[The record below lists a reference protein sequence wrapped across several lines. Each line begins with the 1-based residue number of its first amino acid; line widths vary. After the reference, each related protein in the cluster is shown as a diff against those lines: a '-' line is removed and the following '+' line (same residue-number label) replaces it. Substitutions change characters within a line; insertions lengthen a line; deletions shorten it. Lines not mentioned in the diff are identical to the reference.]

1 MHPSR
6 LSLMATLFAA
16 AGKSIAAPLREF
28 EEFQRPTP
36 SFAHINRYQPHQ
48 GKRECAR
55 RRGGSSWIA
64 YRNADRQRRGLPVL
78 STFQP
83 FGDTSNDGGYVQ

>member
-6 LSLMATLFAA
+6 LALTAALFAAAGKSIAA

-28 EEFQRPTP
+28 EEFQRQTP
-36 SFAHINRYQPHQ
+36 SLAYIDKYRPHQ

-55 RRGGSSWIA
+55 RRGGEDWIRQRA
-64 YRNADRQRRGLPVL
+64 EERQRRGLPVRVGL
-78 STFQP
+78 FDWSAR
-83 FGDTSNDGGYVQ
+83 